1 MGKRNWEGKQ
11 SEQKAVYRNRW
22 RVQAQYGR
30 SLLRRRGELVDRSF
44 AHRYETGGM
53 RRCTLRGQESILKR
67 LLTHVGAFN
76 ISLVLRNMLG
86 AGTPRALRNGAGSP
100 LLRLFLLITYR
111 HWPDRAVESRTAL
124 VLPSPSVC
132 RSVRPRCRS
141 FWNLAPCTT
150 GCLEQHLLTIGISIL
165 GVQS

>member
-1 MGKRNWEGKQ
+1 MHFARAGEYPQAAADPCR
-11 SEQKAVYRNRW
+11 
-22 RVQAQYGR
+22 RVQYQPGAA
-30 SLLRRRGELVDRSF
+30 E
-44 AHRYETGGM
+44 
-53 RRCTLRGQESILKR
+53 
-67 LLTHVGAFN
+67 HVGRGDAA
-76 ISLVLRNMLG
+76 SAEKR
-86 AGTPRALRNGAGSP
+86 RWKSS
-100 LLRLFLLITYR
+100 LRLFLLITYR
-111 HWPDRAVESRTAL
+111 HWLDRAVESRTAL